1 MKKLV
6 MILSL
11 FVLAPATL
19 AVAVDT
25 GDLAPGECAPEV
37 IPGAPAEDP
46 GDSPFLPPAD
56 PERVETLKVAIVC
69 ERRSGDDG
77 AVHENYTI
85 IFEDADLTDLY
96 TALGVEPPDDPDPI
110 QIDPD
115 PEPASSL
122 P

>member
-1 MKKLV
+1 MRKLLI
-6 MILSL
+6 ILSM
-11 FVLAPATL
+11 FVLAPATI
-19 AVAVDT
+19 AVAVDV

-46 GDSPFLPPAD
+46 GDSPFLPPDD
-56 PERVETLKVAIVC
+56 PERVEALKIAIVC
-69 ERRSGDDG
+69 ERRSDDN
-77 AVHENYTI
+77 AVHENFTI

-96 TALGVEPPDDPDPI
+96 TALGVEPPADPDPI
-110 QIDPD
+110 QIDPE